1 MASGHTPRSLDHLR
15 KTGAYYLIEKVER
28 WQKFGD
34 RPGAGVRQ
42 DLFGIIDILAIG
54 KGCTMGVQV
63 TSAGQ
68 FTAHLRSIA
77 ALTTEIDGVEYSRAR
92 LILEAG
98 WQLEVHGWEK
108 VGNRWRMTRYK
119 ELVL

>member
-1 MASGHTPRSLDHLR
+1 MASGHTPRSLKKLR
-15 KTGAYYLIEKVER
+15 ESGDYYLVEKVER
-28 WQKFGD
+28 WQQSPG
-34 RPGAGVRQ
+34 RPGGGVRQ

-54 KGCTMGVQV
+54 KGVTMGVQV

-98 WQLEVHGWEK
+98 WRLEVHGWEK
-108 VGNRWRMTRYK
+108 VGRLWKMTRYK
-119 ELVL
+119 ELIL